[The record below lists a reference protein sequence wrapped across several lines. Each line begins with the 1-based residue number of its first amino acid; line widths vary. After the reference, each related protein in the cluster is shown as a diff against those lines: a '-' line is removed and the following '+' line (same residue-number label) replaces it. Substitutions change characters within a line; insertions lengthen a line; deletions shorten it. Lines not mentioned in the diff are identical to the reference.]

1 MKYTWYINYIKC
13 KEFWLKINQGAIMD
27 LMTHLPLWADAEV
40 IDWEIYYY
48 FTTQK
53 IIEELP
59 IISDKK
65 RTILANVQI
74 LKEKW
79 LLSHKIHNNK
89 GYYKLTELW
98 KTFIFDDKK
107 ISVQNSA
114 HLEEGMQKNAYKYA
128 EKCTPG
134 VQKNAYNN
142 NTSINNNNKISKDIL
157 LEKNQK
163 SFFNF
168 FEELKILKNYKFD
181 FSKFEDKNWE
191 KIFENEEFCR
201 ELHFFYKMRKDM
213 KAPMTARALELLCM
227 KSKNYD
233 LDIFIKMIQQSTENS
248 WKWIF
253 ELKNNF
259 QNFWKNNPG
268 VVISTSGEPPYCA
281 SYEEQKAERLKR
293 LEEYKKQHPNE

>member
-1 MKYTWYINYIKC
+1 
-13 KEFWLKINQGAIMD
+13 MD

-142 NTSINNNNKISKDIL
+142 NTSINNNKISKDIL

>member
-13 KEFWLKINQGAIMD
+13 KEFGLKINQGAIMD

-142 NTSINNNNKISKDIL
+142 NTSNNNTSINNNKISKDIL
-157 LEKNQK
+157 LEKTEK
-163 SFFNF
+163 SFLEIFQ
-168 FEELKILKNYKFD
+168 EKIL
-181 FSKFEDKNWE
+181 W
-191 KIFENEEFCR
+191 NEEF
-201 ELHFFYKMRKDM
+201 
-213 KAPMTARALELLCM
+213 LE
-227 KSKNYD
+227 K
-233 LDIFIKMIQQSTENS
+233 IKTKFEIENES
-248 WKWIF
+248 
-253 ELKNNF
+253 LKNSAENF
-259 QNFWKNNPG
+259 LIYWTEKNENWRKERWQMQKTFDIQKRFFMWLSNEKKWRNNKSLSKTWY
-268 VVISTSGEPPYCA
+268 VVD
-281 SYEEQKAERLKR
+281 
-293 LEEYKKQHPNE
+293 NDF

>member
-1 MKYTWYINYIKC
+1 
-13 KEFWLKINQGAIMD
+13 MD

-48 FTTQK
+48 FTAEK
-53 IIEELP
+53 IIKELP

-79 LLSHKIHNNK
+79 LLAHKIHKNR

-134 VQKNAYNN
+134 MQKNAYNN
-142 NTSINNNNKISKDIL
+142 NTSNNNTSINNNKISKDIL
-157 LEKNQK
+157 YKKNQK
-163 SFFNF
+163 SFLEI
-168 FEELKILKNYKFD
+168 FEEKILKNEDFLEKVKIKFSLENESLKSSAEN
-181 FSKFEDKNWE
+181 FLIYWTEKNENWKKEKWE
-191 KIFENEEFCR
+191 KQKTFDIQKRFFMRLSNE
-201 ELHFFYKMRKDM
+201 KKWN
-213 KAPMTARALELLCM
+213 
-227 KSKNYD
+227 KN
-233 LDIFIKMIQQSTENS
+233 K
-248 WKWIF
+248 
-253 ELKNNF
+253 NF
-259 QNFWKNNPG
+259 QNRTWYVDIDF
-268 VVISTSGEPPYCA
+268 
-281 SYEEQKAERLKR
+281 
-293 LEEYKKQHPNE
+293 